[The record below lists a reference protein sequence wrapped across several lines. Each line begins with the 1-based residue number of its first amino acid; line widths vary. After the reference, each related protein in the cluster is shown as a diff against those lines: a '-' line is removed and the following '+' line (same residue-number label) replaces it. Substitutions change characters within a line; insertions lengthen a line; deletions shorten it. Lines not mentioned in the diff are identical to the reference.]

1 MLGPGDPYLDIVTS
15 GDGDSIAVSLTGVLD
30 IATAGQLE
38 AAVRGQVR
46 PGRSVTIDLSGID
59 LCDSTGLGA
68 LVRLHRSAQAAGG
81 QLCLRG
87 ARRHVA
93 DVLAMTGINKVI
105 VVLPS
110 VDR

>member
-15 GDGDSIAVSLTGVLD
+15 GSGDSIAVSLTGVLD

-46 PGRSVTIDLSGID
+46 AGRSVTIDLSGID

-68 LVRLHRSAQAAGG
+68 LVRLHRSTLAAGG
-81 QLCLRG
+81 QLSLRG

-105 VVLPS
+105 VVLPAA
-110 VDR
+110 DR